1 MIASRSRG
9 AVVLQQASELI
20 VKLGRLKTVFTVAS
34 SGYCLVHL
42 LLTHRFSAYV
52 FLGAFAFGTAATVA
66 IAYATD
72 SVRSSR

>member
-1 MIASRSRG
+1 MLASRSRG
-9 AVVLQQASELI
+9 DIVLQQAWQPI

-52 FLGAFAFGTAATVA
+52 FFGALAFGTAAAVA
-66 IAYATD
+66 TAWITD
-72 SVRSSR
+72 RVRSNR

>member
-20 VKLGRLKTVFTVAS
+20 VKLGRLKTVFTIAS

-42 LLTHRFSAYV
+42 LLTHRFSPYV

-66 IAYATD
+66 IACATD
-72 SVRSSR
+72 PVRSSR